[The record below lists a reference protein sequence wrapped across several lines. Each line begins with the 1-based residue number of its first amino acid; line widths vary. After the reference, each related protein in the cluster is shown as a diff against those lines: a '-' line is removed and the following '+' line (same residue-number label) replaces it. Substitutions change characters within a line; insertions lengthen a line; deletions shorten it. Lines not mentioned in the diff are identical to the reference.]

1 MAGAQGHTLLGSL
14 ASARLSRQVQ
24 SQRPPASFPGPDE
37 GLLRQT
43 RSDRPGRGPGNPL
56 SVPVSGCDRSPS
68 SGLTCPSQ
76 RPVWAGVCLCMCGV
90 PVPGA
95 VAQEGALVPNPGRL
109 TFPLEGL
116 PRVTPAPFWGGV
128 SPLAIPNPSFPGF
141 PPKPSWFLPSPNC
154 QPAVLLFL
162 LSFHVDE
169 IKLGDPCLCPTPSHY
184 VPVGIFLFHLTGS
197 VCETGCVCGC
207 LHQCRHVGAMV

>member
-116 PRVTPAPFWGGV
+116 PRVTPAPFWGGG
-128 SPLAIPNPSFPGF
+128 PAPWPSQT
-141 PPKPSWFLPSPNC
+141 PPSQDSLPSHLGFYLLQIVN
-154 QPAVLLFL
+154 QPSC
-162 LSFHVDE
+162 SFSCHFT
-169 IKLGDPCLCPTPSHY
+169 LM
-184 VPVGIFLFHLTGS
+184 
-197 VCETGCVCGC
+197 
-207 LHQCRHVGAMV
+207 R